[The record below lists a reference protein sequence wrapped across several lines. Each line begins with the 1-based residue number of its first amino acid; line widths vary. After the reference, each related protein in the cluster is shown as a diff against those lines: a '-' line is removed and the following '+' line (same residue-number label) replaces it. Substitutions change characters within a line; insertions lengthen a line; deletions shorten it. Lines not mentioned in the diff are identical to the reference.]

1 MCEIGNLLRNEAV
14 KLAVKILIMIILSGR
29 HVMCFIISSEVKHD
43 TLIYSYCELGLY
55 VEGWLAVV
63 TVCEHEDERAH
74 IST

>member
-55 VEGWLAVV
+55 VEG
-63 TVCEHEDERAH
+63 
-74 IST
+74 